1 MIQSIVFAGTK
12 MDEISDDELLDMAFE
27 ALIPL
32 ANQDISTDHITPQ
45 DIRRARE
52 VLRFL
57 SPRVAKLKKWK

>member
-1 MIQSIVFAGTK
+1 MEPDLTDQ
-12 MDEISDDELLDMAFE
+12 ELFEMAFE

-32 ANQDISTDHITPQ
+32 ANQDIVTKEITLK

-57 SPRVAKLKKWK
+57 TPKVGKQNKSK

>member
-1 MIQSIVFAGTK
+1 MENSDLT
-12 MDEISDDELLDMAFE
+12 DDELFEMAFE

-32 ANQDISTDHITPQ
+32 ANQDITTKEITLA

-57 SPRVAKLKKWK
+57 TPKVGKKNKSK